1 MALRQAGRVP
11 ELLAP
16 VPLRDRRL
24 LRLAVLALATSE
36 HRRHVPPLLHL
47 GTPGGPEVVVAGDD
61 AWDHGLRT
69 ELVGAAL
76 RALDDPPWAWLTR
89 SGPLSFQ
96 DADAA
101 WLGPVLTAAAE
112 RGADVAFVVVT
123 RHGWR
128 DPRSGVE
135 QRWRRIRQR

>member
-1 MALRQAGRVP
+1 MP
-11 ELLAP
+11 ELRAP
-16 VPLRDRRL
+16 VPPRDRRL
-24 LRLAVLALATSE
+24 LRLAVLALATGE

-47 GTPGGPEVVVAGDD
+47 GTPGGREVVVPDGDG
-61 AWDHGLRT
+61 WDHGLRT
-69 ELVGAAL
+69 ELAGAAL
-76 RALDDPPWAWLTR
+76 RALGDPPWAWLTR
-89 SGPLSFQ
+89 GGPLSLQ
-96 DADAA
+96 DVDVA

-112 RGADVAFVVVT
+112 RGADLAFVIVT

>member
-1 MALRQAGRVP
+1 MP
-11 ELLAP
+11 ELLTP
-16 VPLRDRRL
+16 VPPRDRRL
-24 LRLAVLALATSE
+24 LRRAVLALATSDR
-36 HRRHVPPLLHL
+36 RRHVPAVLHL
-47 GTPGGPEVVVAGDD
+47 GTPGGREVVVVDD
-61 AWDHGLRT
+61 DSWDHGLRT

-76 RALDDPPWAWLTR
+76 RALDDPAWVWLTR
-89 SGPLSFQ
+89 GGPLSFQ
-96 DADAA
+96 DVDAA

-112 RGADVAFVVVT
+112 RDADLAFVVVT